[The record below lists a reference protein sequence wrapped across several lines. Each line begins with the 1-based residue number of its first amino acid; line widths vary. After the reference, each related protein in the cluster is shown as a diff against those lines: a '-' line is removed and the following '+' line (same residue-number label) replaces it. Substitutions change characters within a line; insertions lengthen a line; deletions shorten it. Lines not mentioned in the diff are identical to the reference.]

1 MGERAIIFIN
11 KSFIEIIFIIIILL
25 FEFFMLLIFC
35 EIIELN
41 CCGLDENTKK
51 NILLREGKVINEND
65 DEDKEEEKENKDR
78 HMNEIFEDPEL
89 YYEEQISVNT
99 SFWNK

>member
-1 MGERAIIFIN
+1 MKIQ
-11 KSFIEIIFIIIILL
+11 
-25 FEFFMLLIFC
+25 
-35 EIIELN
+35 
-41 CCGLDENTKK
+41 KK
-51 NILLREGKVINEND
+51 HILLREGKVIYEND

-99 SFWNK
+99 SF